1 LLFDPE
7 YLLSKEGGILKTNIF
22 VPSFFLARKD
32 QLIRIDRPMIIG
44 RSKGDIILE
53 DDEMLSSAH
62 CEIRP
67 QLLQAFIKDLNSRNG
82 VFVNKEKIKPG
93 VEVQLRAGDA
103 IQIGSHEYIF
113 YDKEEEAK
121 ETQPKENRRK
131 HPRPKNLYGY
141 ENLFTFYASPYLFRG
156 IYLFLILGTAA
167 SFLLNIHLNM
177 PVPEKLSFLE
187 SLYKEEI
194 VFAGIKLVFL
204 VWMASLVHGFL
215 MTIYFNRN
223 PVRKGISFAAYCV
236 VIAFMVDFQYGPLGS
251 IKRYLIDRKNL
262 EGLDVSDKAIV
273 NLKNIVDHKEALAKS
288 YEKSK
293 RKIRDE
299 QFALLDKDYKDVINR
314 LDQKIARLNKN
325 KQANR

>member
-1 LLFDPE
+1 M
-7 YLLSKEGGILKTNIF
+7 KTNIF

-53 DDEMLSSAH
+53 DDEMLSGSH

-82 VFVNKEKIKPG
+82 VFVNKEKIAPG
-93 VEVQLRAGDA
+93 VEVMLNPGDA
-103 IQIGSHEYIF
+103 VQIGSHEYIF

-121 ETQPKENRRK
+121 KTQPKENRRK

-141 ENLFTFYASPYLFRG
+141 ENLFTFFAAPYLFRG
-156 IYLFLILGTAA
+156 IYLILILATST
-167 SFLLNIHLNM
+167 SFLLNIHLDM

-187 SLYKEEI
+187 TLYKEGVI
-194 VFAGIKLVFL
+194 LSGIKLIFL
-204 VWMASLVHGFL
+204 VWLLSLVHGFL
-215 MTIYFNRN
+215 MTLYFNRN
-223 PVRKGISFAAYCV
+223 PVRKGVSLAAYFIVISF
-236 VIAFMVDFQYGPLGS
+236 FVDFQYGPLGS
-251 IKRYLIDRKNL
+251 IKRYIINRNNL
-262 EGLDVSDKAIV
+262 EVLDVSDKAIV
-273 NLKNIVDHKEALAKS
+273 NLKNILDHKEALAKS

-293 RKIRDE
+293 QRIRDDQVA
-299 QFALLDKDYKDVINR
+299 QFDKDYKDVIER

-325 KQANR
+325 KQASRR